1 MTGTSGVTA
10 RPEVKEL
17 ITFFYY
23 EDLEKAAKFY
33 QEVMGFELV
42 VDQGFAKIFKVANSA
57 YMGVVDEKK
66 GAHRANP
73 IKPVELTVIVSDPDA
88 WYVYLKEKGIQ
99 PISEPRT
106 IEALNLRMFLLN
118 DPEGYLIEIQK
129 FL

>member
-1 MTGTSGVTA
+1 MPE
-10 RPEVKEL
+10 RPEVREL

-23 EDLEKAAKFY
+23 HDVDQAAKFY
-33 QEVMGFELV
+33 RDIMGFELV
-42 VDQGFAKIFKVANSA
+42 IDQGFAKIFRVANSA
-57 YMGVVDEKK
+57 YVGVVDESK

-88 WYVYLKEKGIQ
+88 WYAYLIAKGVQ

-106 IEALNLRMFLLN
+106 LEALNLRMFLLH
-118 DPEGYLIEIQK
+118 DPEGYLIEVQK

>member
-1 MTGTSGVTA
+1 MTGTSGVTE
-10 RPEVKEL
+10 RPEVNEL

-42 VDQGFAKIFKVANSA
+42 IDQGFAKIFKVANSA

-88 WYVYLKEKGIQ
+88 WYVYLKEKGIE

-106 IEALNLRMFLLN
+106 LDELNLRMFLVN